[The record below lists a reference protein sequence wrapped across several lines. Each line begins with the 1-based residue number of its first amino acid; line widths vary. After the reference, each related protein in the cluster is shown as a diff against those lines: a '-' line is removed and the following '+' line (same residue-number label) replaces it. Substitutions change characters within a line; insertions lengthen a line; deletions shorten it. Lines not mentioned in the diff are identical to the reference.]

1 MATAAPGRPLANG
14 RDPPNPVSMIA
25 IGTEAPDFDLPSNEL
40 TPEGRPGKKI
50 RLSDFRGKKHVVLAF
65 YPLDFSPTCS
75 KEHGCFKDDSVR
87 LDGASAQVLGI
98 SVDSAWAHQAFA
110 KQMGIGY
117 PLLADFH
124 PKGEVA
130 EKFGLYNAEKGV
142 TKRATVIIDKTGKVA
157 WAQEHSD
164 QRDDKVIL
172 EQLGK
177 LG

>member
-1 MATAAPGRPLANG
+1 
-14 RDPPNPVSMIA
+14 MIA
-25 IGTEAPDFDLPSNEL
+25 IGTEAPDFELPSSEL
-40 TPEGRPGKKI
+40 TPEGRPGKKL
-50 RLSDFRGKKHVVLAF
+50 RLSDFRDKKHVVLAF

-75 KEHGCFKDDSVR
+75 SEHACFKDDSVK
-87 LDGASAQVLGI
+87 LESASAQVLGL
-98 SVDSAWAHQAFA
+98 SVDSAWTHQAFA

-130 EKFGLYNAEKGV
+130 AKFGLYNAERGM
-142 TKRATVIIDKTGKVA
+142 TKRATVIIDKAGKVRFT
-157 WAQEHSD
+157 QEHEG

-172 EQLGK
+172 AELAK

>member
-1 MATAAPGRPLANG
+1 
-14 RDPPNPVSMIA
+14 MIA
-25 IGTEAPDFDLPSNEL
+25 IGTEAPDFELPSSEL

-50 RLSDFRGKKHVVLAF
+50 RLSEFRGKKNVVLAF

-75 KEHGCFKDDSVR
+75 TEHACFKDDSVK
-87 LDGASAQVLGI
+87 LDGANAQVLGL

-124 PKGEVA
+124 PKGEIA
-130 EKFGLYNAEKGV
+130 AKFGLYNAERGM
-142 TKRATVIIDKTGKVA
+142 TKRATVIIDKAGKVA
-157 WAQEHSD
+157 FTQEHEG

-172 EQLGK
+172 AELAK

>member
-1 MATAAPGRPLANG
+1 
-14 RDPPNPVSMIA
+14 MIA
-25 IGTEAPDFDLPSNEL
+25 IGTEAPDFELPSSEL

-75 KEHGCFKDDSVR
+75 TEHACFKDDSVK
-87 LDGASAQVLGI
+87 LESASAQVLGL

-124 PKGEVA
+124 PKGEIA
-130 EKFGLYNAEKGV
+130 AKFGLYNAERGM
-142 TKRATVIIDKTGKVA
+142 TKRATVIIDKAGKVA
-157 WAQEHSD
+157 FTQEHEG

-172 EQLGK
+172 AELAK

>member
-1 MATAAPGRPLANG
+1 
-14 RDPPNPVSMIA
+14 MIS
-25 IGTEAPDFDLPSNEL
+25 IGTEAPDFELPSSEL
-40 TPEGRPGKKI
+40 TPEGRPGKPV

-75 KEHGCFKDDSVR
+75 TEHGCFKDDSVK
-87 LDGASAQVLGI
+87 LEAANAQVLGI

-124 PKGEVA
+124 PKGAVA
-130 EKFGLYNAEKGV
+130 EKFGVYNAARGF
-142 TKRATVIIDKTGKVA
+142 TKRATVIVDKAGNVRFT
-157 WAQEHSD
+157 QEHEG
-164 QRDDKVIL
+164 QRDDELIL
-172 EQLGK
+172 AELAK

>member
-1 MATAAPGRPLANG
+1 
-14 RDPPNPVSMIA
+14 MIA
-25 IGTEAPDFDLPSNEL
+25 IGTEAPDFELPSNEL
-40 TPEGRPGKKI
+40 TSEGRPGKKI
-50 RLSDFRGKKHVVLAF
+50 RLSDFRGKKNVVLAF

-75 KEHGCFKDDSVR
+75 TEHACFKDDSVK
-87 LDGASAQVLGI
+87 LESANAQVLGL

-124 PKGEVA
+124 PKGEIA
-130 EKFGLYNAEKGV
+130 AKFGLYNAERGM
-142 TKRATVIIDKTGKVA
+142 TKRATVIIDKAGKVA
-157 WAQEHSD
+157 FTQEHEG

-172 EQLGK
+172 AELAK

>member
-1 MATAAPGRPLANG
+1 
-14 RDPPNPVSMIA
+14 MIS
-25 IGTEAPDFDLPSNEL
+25 IGTEAPDFELPSSEL
-40 TPEGRPGKKI
+40 TPEGRPGKPV

-75 KEHGCFKDDSVR
+75 TEHGCFKDDSVK
-87 LDGASAQVLGI
+87 LEAANAQVLGI

-124 PKGEVA
+124 PKGAVA
-130 EKFGLYNAEKGV
+130 EKFGVYNAARGF
-142 TKRATVIIDKTGKVA
+142 TKRATVIVDKAGNVRFT
-157 WAQEHSD
+157 QEHEG
-164 QRDDKVIL
+164 QRDYELIL
-172 EQLGK
+172 AELAK

>member
-1 MATAAPGRPLANG
+1 
-14 RDPPNPVSMIA
+14 MIS
-25 IGTEAPDFDLPSNEL
+25 IGTEAPDFELPSSEL
-40 TPEGRPGKKI
+40 TAEGRPGKPL

-75 KEHGCFKDDSVR
+75 TEHGCFKDDSVK
-87 LDGASAQVLGI
+87 LEAADAQVLGI

-124 PKGEVA
+124 PKGAVA
-130 EKFGLYNAEKGV
+130 EKFGVYNAARGF
-142 TKRATVIIDKTGKVA
+142 TKRATIIVDKAGNVRFT
-157 WAQEHSD
+157 QEHEG
-164 QRDDKVIL
+164 QRDDEVIL
-172 EQLGK
+172 AELAK